1 MYKIYCDTYP
11 LLDTRD
17 DALIVENPKAKL
29 AVNTVGEASFTIY
42 SDHPY
47 YSNLKKLRSCIEI
60 SDEYGVLFR
69 GRITNDSRD
78 FNNKKV
84 VDVEGAMAFFN
95 DSIVRPFNFPDD
107 FLNDSAYTVAAESGN
122 VVAFFLNWL
131 ITQHNSQVQD
141 FQRFK
146 LGNVTV
152 SDPNNYLS
160 RSDTEYKKT
169 WDILKGKL
177 FDSALGG
184 FICIRYEAD
193 GNYIDYLSEFT
204 EENSQGI
211 EFGENLLDIKHDS
224 DANETYT
231 AILPLGAET
240 DGVRLTLSSYPD
252 GDITSDLV
260 KEGDTLYSRSAVA
273 DKGWIYAPTSETTWN
288 DVTKVENLLKNS
300 KEYLT
305 NTAVMFSDTVEISAV
320 DLHFEDS
327 KIRSFRIYKNVAV
340 NSAPHNLSATYQL
353 TELDL
358 DLMNPQNTKI
368 VVGKTSKTLTDV
380 QNQQYNALQ
389 KINADYQEVKKNY
402 VTNEVLISEITKT
415 QSLISQQEEEIL
427 LKVSAQCVTTTN
439 FDTYKTATAAEIGLK
454 VGRNEY
460 NQIVSM
466 INMSSNWINIAGS
479 RLTISSDYF
488 ALDADGTIIAQAGE
502 IGGCE
507 MVDGVLQIKN
517 ANADGIKA
525 KDVDITGTI
534 TASKGKIGAWA
545 IYESGILGSTAQG
558 ADGAIYGIALDA
570 RAENFDGSW
579 GDTAVRSVLAIGN
592 FPNGAE
598 GAWDY
603 ANFRVQADGTLKAK
617 NVEIE
622 GTFKSAFKSSTTEI
636 KGGWLCV
643 DAPYKVHHDIY
654 HKYQLMQFKDF
665 MGRKFAL
672 YVYGSLAENETFD
685 FIYSGIGV
693 EKV

>member
-1 MYKIYCDTYP
+1 MYKIYCDIYP

-42 SDHPY
+42 NDHPN
-47 YSNLKKLRSCIEI
+47 YSKLVKLRSCIEI
-60 SDEYGVLFR
+60 SDEYGVLFK

-78 FNNKKV
+78 FNNKKF

-95 DSIVRPFNFPDD
+95 DSIVRPFKFPDD
-107 FLNDSAYTVAAESGN
+107 FLDDSAYTAAAESGN

-131 ITQHNSQVQD
+131 IMQHNSQVQD

-169 WDILKGKL
+169 WEILKEKL

-184 FICIRYEAD
+184 FLCIRYEAD

-273 DKGWIYAPTSETTWN
+273 DKGWIYAPTSETTWD

-327 KIRSFRIYKNVAV
+327 EIRSFRIYKNVAV

-427 LKVSAQCVTTTN
+427 LKVSAECVTTTN
-439 FDTYKTATAAEIGLK
+439 FNTYKTETAAEIGLK

-507 MVDGVLQIKN
+507 IVDGRLEIPAANIKDLLVAVKAEVNQLSAISANLGSVTAGILQSEG
-517 ANADGIKA
+517 AG
-525 KDVDITGTI
+525 VDI
-534 TASKGKIGAWA
+534 
-545 IYESGILGSTAQG
+545 ESGEWVGMQINLNAASIRTK
-558 ADGAIYGIALDA
+558 
-570 RAENFDGSW
+570 NFKLI
-579 GDTAVRSVLAIGN
+579 GDDVTIN
-592 FPNGAE
+592 
-598 GAWDY
+598 
-603 ANFRVQADGTLKAK
+603 
-617 NVEIE
+617 
-622 GTFKSAFKSSTTEI
+622 GTFKSTSGSYSTTI
-636 KGGWLCV
+636 NGGWMCV
-643 DAPYKVHHDIY
+643 DAPYRVHNDIY
-654 HKYQLMQFKDF
+654 HKYQLMQFTDF
-665 MGRKFAL
+665 KGRKYAL
-672 YVYGSLAENETFD
+672 YVYGSLAENETYD

-693 EKV
+693 EKVD